1 MVKLRAEK
9 VANIAETIPLQEL
22 SLGELNADVLIVGW
36 GSTNGSIR
44 TAVKELLLEK
54 KSVAHIQIRY
64 LFPFPKNLKGI
75 LEKYKTVLVPEINNG
90 QLVKLIREKYLIDA
104 IPYNKIQG
112 QPLNVAELKNE
123 ILKYC

>member
-1 MVKLRAEK
+1 
-9 VANIAETIPLQEL
+9 
-22 SLGELNADVLIVGW
+22 
-36 GSTNGSIR
+36 
-44 TAVKELLLEK
+44 
-54 KSVAHIQIRY
+54 